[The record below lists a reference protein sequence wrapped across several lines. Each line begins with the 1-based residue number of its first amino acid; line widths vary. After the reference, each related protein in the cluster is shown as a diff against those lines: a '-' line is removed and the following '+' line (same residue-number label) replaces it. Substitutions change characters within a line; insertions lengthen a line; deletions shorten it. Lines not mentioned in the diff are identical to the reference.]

1 MSDMNN
7 IVKNSFIQ
15 YSAAVLQSRALVDVR
30 DGLKPSARQ
39 ILYCMDMCKYTS
51 DKPFQASAA
60 VVGDAMKHFYIHGD
74 ASCLG
79 VVMRAGQSFAMRYPL
94 VDVGGNGGSL
104 MESGNWAA
112 ARYTKSRLS
121 KLSDALFNDIKK
133 DTIDEWRDNFS
144 DTEQYPA
151 VLPSK
156 GYYNI
161 CNGTSGIATGL
172 ASSVPQYNLRE
183 MNAALIYLIDHPD
196 CDFDAIYC
204 APDFA
209 TGAILLNEAA
219 VKESMKTGN
228 GAACK
233 LRSVVEYDSKERCL
247 VVTEIPYGV
256 YTNTICQ
263 QLEEIINGDDNPG
276 IERFNDLTGERPLIK
291 IYLTKSAN
299 PDKILTFLYKNTSLQ
314 SYFGINFTM
323 LDMGRFPKVFTWKEM
338 LQAHIDH
345 ERVVY
350 RRGFEFDLRK
360 IENRIHI
367 IDGLRVCLAQIDEV
381 ITIIKNSTSTAAAS
395 TALQEKFLLDEEQAK
410 AVLDMKLSRL
420 ARLEVKKL
428 EDERASLQKE
438 ADRIHAILAD
448 DELFKNEIKN
458 GWRAV
463 ADKFGDSRR
472 TQIMNLASDANDEPV
487 EIKSLQISVTN
498 QNNVFV
504 TEISTLYKQ
513 RRGTVGTKF
522 KLDKGE
528 YVVNTV
534 SGQSIDE
541 LLLFTQ
547 TGIVYHCSAA
557 DLQLNAKI
565 SITTLVSIKDGE
577 SICAATM
584 AEKVP
589 NAQNIIFITKH
600 GMLKKSLLSDYNI
613 SRGTGLKAIALDD
626 GDAIVSILFTNSD
639 RLGILTNDG
648 NCLIIDTQDV
658 RPIGRIA
665 KGVRGIKLNDGCYVV
680 AAHLIPKETQYI
692 ASISAD
698 GLCKQSSITDFST
711 QGRATKGAR
720 IQRLNDGDTMVDFLP
735 LTTTADLMVVST
747 QSCIKL
753 SHDDVPISGRS
764 TLGVKSIKLAANSR
778 VVRLYQT

>member
-79 VVMRAGQSFAMRYPL
+79 VVMRAGQPFAMRYPL

-121 KLSDALFNDIKK
+121 KLSGALFNDIKK
-133 DTIDEWRDNFS
+133 DTINEWRDNFS
-144 DTEQYPA
+144 DTEQYPT

-263 QLEEIINGDDNPG
+263 QLEEIINGDNNPG

-350 RRGFEFDLRK
+350 QRGFEFDLRK

-367 IDGLRVCLAQIDEV
+367 IDGLRICLAQIDEV
-381 ITIIKNSTSTAAAS
+381 ITVIKNSASTAAAAA
-395 TALQEKFLLDEEQAK
+395 ALQDKFLLDEEQAK

-428 EDERASLQKE
+428 EDERAALQKE

-448 DELFKNEIKN
+448 DELFKDEIKN
-458 GWRAV
+458 GWRII
-463 ADKFGDSRR
+463 ADKFGDARR
-472 TQIMNLASDANDEPV
+472 TQIIDLPSSAEDEPV

-498 QNNVFV
+498 QNNVFT

-522 KLDKGE
+522 KLDRGE

-534 SGQSIDE
+534 SGQSVDE

-547 TGIVYHCSAA
+547 TGTVYRCSAA
-557 DLQLNAKI
+557 DLPLNTKV
-565 SITTLVSIKDGE
+565 SITTLVHIKDGE
-577 SICAATM
+577 FICAATTV
-584 AEKVP
+584 EKTP
-589 NAQNIIFITKH
+589 TAQNIIFITRQ

-613 SRGTGLKAIALDD
+613 SRSIGLKAITLDD
-626 GDAIVSILFTNSD
+626 GDAIVSVLFTNSD

-648 NCLIIDTQDV
+648 NCLIIDTQDI

-698 GLCKQSSITDFST
+698 GLCKQSNLTDFSA

-720 IQRLNDGDTMVDFLP
+720 IQRLNDDDTMADFLP
-735 LTTTADLMVVST
+735 LTTAADLMVVST

-753 SHDDVPISGRS
+753 SYNDIPISGRS
-764 TLGVKSIKLAANSR
+764 TLGVKSIKLAANNR
-778 VVRLYQT
+778 VIRFYQT

>member
-79 VVMRAGQSFAMRYPL
+79 VVMRAGQPFAMRYPL

-121 KLSDALFNDIKK
+121 KLSDALFHDIKK

-209 TGAILLNEAA
+209 TGAILLNEAD

-233 LRSVVEYDSKERCL
+233 LRSVVEYDTKERCL
-247 VVTEIPYGV
+247 IVTEIPYGV

-263 QLEEIINGDDNPG
+263 QLEEIINGDNNPG

-299 PDKILTFLYKNTSLQ
+299 PDKILAFLYKNTSLQ
-314 SYFGINFTM
+314 SYFGVNFTM

-350 RRGFEFDLRK
+350 QRGFEFDLRK

-367 IDGLRVCLAQIDEV
+367 IDGLRICLAQIDEV
-381 ITIIKNSTSTAAAS
+381 ITVIKSSASTVAAS

-428 EDERASLQKE
+428 EDERTALQKE
-438 ADRIHAILAD
+438 ADRIHLILTN

-458 GWRAV
+458 GWRTV

-472 TQIMNLASDANDEPV
+472 TQIMDLAADTNDEPV

-498 QNNVFV
+498 QNNVFA

-547 TGIVYHCSAA
+547 TGTVYHCSAA
-557 DLQLNAKI
+557 NLPLNTKV
-565 SITTLVSIKDGE
+565 SITTLVSIKDDE

-584 AEKVP
+584 AEKTP
-589 NAQNIIFITKH
+589 TAQNIIFITKQ

-613 SRGTGLKAIALDD
+613 SRGAGLKAIVLDD
-626 GDAIVSILFTNSD
+626 GDVIVSVLFTNSD

-658 RPIGRIA
+658 RPIGRVA
-665 KGVRGIKLNDGCYVV
+665 KGVRGIKVNDNSYVV

-698 GLCKQSSITDFST
+698 GLCKQSNITDFSA

-720 IQRLNDGDTMVDFLP
+720 IQRLNDGDTMADFLP

-753 SHDDVPISGRS
+753 SHDDIPISGRA

>member
-79 VVMRAGQSFAMRYPL
+79 VVMRAGQPFAMRYPL

-121 KLSDALFNDIKK
+121 KLSDALFHDIKK

-209 TGAILLNEAA
+209 TGAILLNEAD

-233 LRSVVEYDSKERCL
+233 LRSVVEYDTKERCL

-263 QLEEIINGDDNPG
+263 QLEEIINGDNNPG

-299 PDKILTFLYKNTSLQ
+299 PDKILAFLYKNTSLQ
-314 SYFGINFTM
+314 SYFGVNFTM

-345 ERVVY
+345 ERVV
-350 RRGFEFDLRK
+350 
-360 IENRIHI
+360 
-367 IDGLRVCLAQIDEV
+367 
-381 ITIIKNSTSTAAAS
+381 
-395 TALQEKFLLDEEQAK
+395 
-410 AVLDMKLSRL
+410 
-420 ARLEVKKL
+420 
-428 EDERASLQKE
+428 
-438 ADRIHAILAD
+438 
-448 DELFKNEIKN
+448 
-458 GWRAV
+458 
-463 ADKFGDSRR
+463 
-472 TQIMNLASDANDEPV
+472 
-487 EIKSLQISVTN
+487 
-498 QNNVFV
+498 
-504 TEISTLYKQ
+504 
-513 RRGTVGTKF
+513 
-522 KLDKGE
+522 
-528 YVVNTV
+528 
-534 SGQSIDE
+534 
-541 LLLFTQ
+541 
-547 TGIVYHCSAA
+547 
-557 DLQLNAKI
+557 
-565 SITTLVSIKDGE
+565 
-577 SICAATM
+577 
-584 AEKVP
+584 
-589 NAQNIIFITKH
+589 
-600 GMLKKSLLSDYNI
+600 
-613 SRGTGLKAIALDD
+613 
-626 GDAIVSILFTNSD
+626 
-639 RLGILTNDG
+639 
-648 NCLIIDTQDV
+648 
-658 RPIGRIA
+658 
-665 KGVRGIKLNDGCYVV
+665 
-680 AAHLIPKETQYI
+680 
-692 ASISAD
+692 
-698 GLCKQSSITDFST
+698 
-711 QGRATKGAR
+711 
-720 IQRLNDGDTMVDFLP
+720 
-735 LTTTADLMVVST
+735 
-747 QSCIKL
+747 
-753 SHDDVPISGRS
+753 
-764 TLGVKSIKLAANSR
+764 
-778 VVRLYQT
+778 

>member
-79 VVMRAGQSFAMRYPL
+79 VVMRAGQPFAMRYPL

-209 TGAILLNEAA
+209 TGAILLNEAD
-219 VKESMKTGN
+219 VKESMKTGS

-233 LRSVVEYDSKERCL
+233 LRSVVEYDAKERCL

-381 ITIIKNSTSTAAAS
+381 ITVIKNSTSTAAAS

-472 TQIMNLASDANDEPV
+472 TQIMDLASDTNDEPV

-528 YVVNTV
+528 HVVNTV

-557 DLQLNAKI
+557 DLPLNTKI

-589 NAQNIIFITKH
+589 TAQNIIFITKH

-626 GDAIVSILFTNSD
+626 GDAIVSVLFTNYD

-698 GLCKQSSITDFST
+698 GLCKQSNIADFST

-720 IQRLNDGDTMVDFLP
+720 IQRLNDDDTMADFLP

-753 SHDDVPISGRS
+753 SHDDIPISGRA
-764 TLGVKSIKLAANSR
+764 TFGVKSIKLAANSR
-778 VVRLYQT
+778 VGRLYQT

>member
-79 VVMRAGQSFAMRYPL
+79 VVMRAGQPFAMRYPL

-209 TGAILLNEAA
+209 TGAILLNEAD
-219 VKESMKTGN
+219 VKESMRTGS

-233 LRSVVEYDSKERCL
+233 LRSVVEYDTKERCL

-314 SYFGINFTM
+314 SYFGVNFTM

-381 ITIIKNSTSTAAAS
+381 ITVIKNSTSTAAAS
-395 TALQEKFLLDEEQAK
+395 IALQEKFLLDEEQAK

-472 TQIMNLASDANDEPV
+472 TQIMDLASDTNDEPV

-547 TGIVYHCSAA
+547 TGTVYHCSAA
-557 DLQLNAKI
+557 DLPLNTKI

-584 AEKVP
+584 TEKVP
-589 NAQNIIFITKH
+589 TAQNIIFITKH

-613 SRGTGLKAIALDD
+613 SRSTGLKAIALDD
-626 GDAIVSILFTNSD
+626 GDAIVSVLFTNSD

>member
-51 DKPFQASAA
+51 DRPFQASAA

-79 VVMRAGQSFAMRYPL
+79 VVMRAGQPFAMRYPL

-209 TGAILLNEAA
+209 TGAILLNEAD
-219 VKESMKTGN
+219 VKESMKTGS

-263 QLEEIINGDDNPG
+263 QLEEIINGDNNPG

-350 RRGFEFDLRK
+350 QRGFEFDLRK

-381 ITIIKNSTSTAAAS
+381 ITVIKNSTSTVAAS

-472 TQIMNLASDANDEPV
+472 TQIMDLASDTNDEPV

-528 YVVNTV
+528 YVINTV

-557 DLQLNAKI
+557 DLPLNTKI

-589 NAQNIIFITKH
+589 TAQNIIFITKH

-613 SRGTGLKAIALDD
+613 SRSTGLKAIALDD
-626 GDAIVSILFTNSD
+626 GDAIVSVLFTNSD
-639 RLGILTNDG
+639 RLGILTDDG
-648 NCLIIDTQDV
+648 NCLIIDAQDV

-698 GLCKQSSITDFST
+698 GLCKQSNITDFST
-711 QGRATKGAR
+711 QGRATKGTR
-720 IQRLNDGDTMVDFLP
+720 IQRLNDDDTMADFLP

-753 SHDDVPISGRS
+753 SHDDIPISGRA
-764 TLGVKSIKLAANSR
+764 TFGVKSIKLAANSR

>member
-79 VVMRAGQSFAMRYPL
+79 VVMRAGQPFAMRYPL

-263 QLEEIINGDDNPG
+263 QLEEIINGDNNPG

-291 IYLTKSAN
+291 IYLTKSAD

-350 RRGFEFDLRK
+350 QRGFEFDLRK

-367 IDGLRVCLAQIDEV
+367 IDGLRICLAQIGEV
-381 ITIIKNSTSTAAAS
+381 ITVIKNSASTAAAAA
-395 TALQEKFLLDEEQAK
+395 ALQDKFLLDEEQAK

-428 EDERASLQKE
+428 EDERAALQKE

-448 DELFKNEIKN
+448 DELFKDEIKN
-458 GWRAV
+458 GWRII
-463 ADKFGDSRR
+463 ADKFGDARR
-472 TQIMNLASDANDEPV
+472 TQIIDLPSSAEDEPV

-498 QNNVFV
+498 QNNVFT

-513 RRGTVGTKF
+513 RRGAVGTKF
-522 KLDKGE
+522 KLDRGE

-534 SGQSIDE
+534 SGQSVDE

-547 TGIVYHCSAA
+547 TGTVYRCSAT
-557 DLQLNAKI
+557 DLPLNTKV
-565 SITTLVSIKDGE
+565 SITTLVHIKDGE
-577 SICAATM
+577 FICAATTV
-584 AEKVP
+584 EKTP
-589 NAQNIIFITKH
+589 TAQNIIFITRQ

-613 SRGTGLKAIALDD
+613 SRSIGLKAITLDD
-626 GDAIVSILFTNSD
+626 GDTIVSVLFTNSD

-648 NCLIIDTQDV
+648 NCLIIDTQDI

-698 GLCKQSSITDFST
+698 GLCKQSNLTDFSA

-720 IQRLNDGDTMVDFLP
+720 IQRLNDDDTMADFLP
-735 LTTTADLMVVST
+735 LTTAADLMVVST

-753 SHDDVPISGRS
+753 SYNDIPISGRS
-764 TLGVKSIKLAANSR
+764 TLGVKSIKLAANNR
-778 VVRLYQT
+778 VIRFYQT

>member
-1 MSDMNN
+1 MSQLTSVIKQSMT
-7 IVKNSFIQ
+7 Q
-15 YSAAVLQSRALVDVR
+15 YAGAVIQSRALVDVR

-79 VVMRAGQSFAMRYPL
+79 VVMRAGQPFAMRYPL

-209 TGAILLNEAA
+209 TGAILLNEAD
-219 VKESMKTGN
+219 VKESMKTGS

-233 LRSVVEYDSKERCL
+233 LRSVVEYDTKERCL

-314 SYFGINFTM
+314 SYFGVNFTM

-367 IDGLRVCLAQIDEV
+367 IDGLRICLAQIDDV
-381 ITIIKNSTSTAAAS
+381 ITVIKNSTSTAAAS
-395 TALQEKFLLDEEQAK
+395 IALQEKFLLDEEQAK

-472 TQIMNLASDANDEPV
+472 TQIMDLASDTNDEPV

-557 DLQLNAKI
+557 DLPLNTKI

-584 AEKVP
+584 AEKVST
-589 NAQNIIFITKH
+589 AQNIIFITKH

-626 GDAIVSILFTNSD
+626 GDAIVSVLFTNSD

-753 SHDDVPISGRS
+753 SHDDIPISGRA
-764 TLGVKSIKLAANSR
+764 TFGVKSIKLAANSR

>member
-1 MSDMNN
+1 MSQLTSVIKQSMT
-7 IVKNSFIQ
+7 Q
-15 YSAAVLQSRALVDVR
+15 YAGAVIQSRALVDVR

-79 VVMRAGQSFAMRYPL
+79 VVMRAGQPFAMRYPL

-209 TGAILLNEAA
+209 TGAILLNEAD
-219 VKESMKTGN
+219 VKESMRTGS

-233 LRSVVEYDSKERCL
+233 LRSVVEYDTKERCL

-381 ITIIKNSTSTAAAS
+381 ITVIKNSTSTTAAS
-395 TALQEKFLLDEEQAK
+395 AALQEKFLLDEEQAK

-463 ADKFGDSRR
+463 ADKFGDPRR
-472 TQIMNLASDANDEPV
+472 TQIMDLASDANDEPV

-498 QNNVFV
+498 QNNVFT

-522 KLDKGE
+522 KLDRGE

-534 SGQSIDE
+534 SGQSVDE

-547 TGIVYHCSAA
+547 TGTVYRCSAA
-557 DLQLNAKI
+557 DLPLNTKV
-565 SITTLVSIKDGE
+565 SIATLVHIKDGE
-577 SICAATM
+577 FICAATTV
-584 AEKVP
+584 EKTP
-589 NAQNIIFITKH
+589 TAQNIIFITRQ

-613 SRGTGLKAIALDD
+613 SRSIGLKAITLSD
-626 GDAIVSILFTNSD
+626 GDTIVSVLFTNSD

-753 SHDDVPISGRS
+753 SYDDIPISGRA
-764 TLGVKSIKLAANSR
+764 TFGVKSIKLAANSR

>member
-7 IVKNSFIQ
+7 IIKNSFIQ

-79 VVMRAGQSFAMRYPL
+79 VVMRAGQPFAMRYPL

-209 TGAILLNEAA
+209 TGAILLNEAD
-219 VKESMKTGN
+219 VKESMKTGS

-233 LRSVVEYDSKERCL
+233 LRSVVEYDTKERCL

-263 QLEEIINGDDNPG
+263 QLEEIINGDNNPG

-472 TQIMNLASDANDEPV
+472 TQIMDLASDTNDEPV

-547 TGIVYHCSAA
+547 TGTIYHCNAA
-557 DLQLNAKI
+557 DLPLNTKI
-565 SITTLVSIKDGE
+565 SITTLVSIRDGE

-589 NAQNIIFITKH
+589 TAQNIIFITKH

-613 SRGTGLKAIALDD
+613 SRGAGLKAIALDD
-626 GDAIVSILFTNSD
+626 GDTIVSVLFTNSD

-698 GLCKQSSITDFST
+698 GLCKQSNITDFSA

-720 IQRLNDGDTMVDFLP
+720 IQRLNDDDAMADFLP

-753 SHDDVPISGRS
+753 SHDDIPISGRA
-764 TLGVKSIKLAANSR
+764 TFGVKSIKLAANSR

>member
-209 TGAILLNEAA
+209 TGAILLNEAD
-219 VKESMKTGN
+219 VKESMRTGN

-233 LRSVVEYDSKERCL
+233 LRSVVEYDTKERCL

-589 NAQNIIFITKH
+589 TAQNIIFITKH

>member
-79 VVMRAGQSFAMRYPL
+79 VVMRAGQPFAMRYPL

-209 TGAILLNEAA
+209 TGAILLNEAD
-219 VKESMKTGN
+219 VKESMKTGS

-233 LRSVVEYDSKERCL
+233 LRSVVEYDAKERCL

-381 ITIIKNSTSTAAAS
+381 ITVIKNSTSTAAAS

-472 TQIMNLASDANDEPV
+472 TQIMDLASDTNDEPV

-528 YVVNTV
+528 HVVNTV

-557 DLQLNAKI
+557 DLPLNTKI

-589 NAQNIIFITKH
+589 TAQNIIFITKH

-626 GDAIVSILFTNSD
+626 GDAIVSVLFTNYD

-698 GLCKQSSITDFST
+698 GLCKQSNIADFST

-720 IQRLNDGDTMVDFLP
+720 IQRLNDDDTMADFLP

-753 SHDDVPISGRS
+753 SHDDIPISGRA
-764 TLGVKSIKLAANSR
+764 TFGVKSIKLAANSR

>member
-79 VVMRAGQSFAMRYPL
+79 VVMRAGQPFAMRYPL

-133 DTIDEWRDNFS
+133 DTIDEWRNNFS

-209 TGAILLNEAA
+209 TGAILLNEAD
-219 VKESMKTGN
+219 VKESMKAGS

-233 LRSVVEYDSKERCL
+233 LRSVVEYDTKERCL

-381 ITIIKNSTSTAAAS
+381 ITVIKNSTSTAAAS

-438 ADRIHAILAD
+438 VDRIHAILAD

-472 TQIMNLASDANDEPV
+472 TQIMDLASDTNDEPV

-547 TGIVYHCSAA
+547 NGIVYHCSAA
-557 DLQLNAKI
+557 DLPLNTKI

-589 NAQNIIFITKH
+589 TAQNIIFITKH

-626 GDAIVSILFTNSD
+626 GDAIVSVLFTNSD

>member
-79 VVMRAGQSFAMRYPL
+79 VVMRAGQPFAMRYPL

-209 TGAILLNEAA
+209 TGAILLNEAD
-219 VKESMKTGN
+219 VKESMRTGS

-233 LRSVVEYDSKERCL
+233 LRSVVEYDTKERCL

-314 SYFGINFTM
+314 SYFGVNFTM

-367 IDGLRVCLAQIDEV
+367 IDGLRICLAQIDEV
-381 ITIIKNSTSTAAAS
+381 ITVIKNSTSTAAAS
-395 TALQEKFLLDEEQAK
+395 IALQEKFLLDEEQAK

-448 DELFKNEIKN
+448 DELFKDEIKN
-458 GWRAV
+458 GWRII

-472 TQIMNLASDANDEPV
+472 TQIMDLASDTNDEPV

-547 TGIVYHCSAA
+547 TGTVYHCSAA
-557 DLQLNAKI
+557 DLPLNTKI
-565 SITTLVSIKDGE
+565 SIATLVHIKDGE
-577 SICAATM
+577 FICAATTV
-584 AEKVP
+584 EKTP
-589 NAQNIIFITKH
+589 TAQDIIFITRQ

-613 SRGTGLKAIALDD
+613 SRSIGLKAITLDD
-626 GDAIVSILFTNSD
+626 GDTIVSVLFTNSD

-753 SHDDVPISGRS
+753 SHDDIPISGRA
-764 TLGVKSIKLAANSR
+764 TFGVKSIKLAANSR

>member
-51 DKPFQASAA
+51 DRPFQASAA

-79 VVMRAGQSFAMRYPL
+79 VVMRTGQPFAMRYPL

-121 KLSDALFNDIKK
+121 KLSDTLFHDIKK

-209 TGAILLNEAA
+209 TGAILLNEAD
-219 VKESMKTGN
+219 VKESMKVGT

-233 LRSVVEYDSKERCL
+233 LRSVVEYDTKERCL

-263 QLEEIINGDDNPG
+263 QLEEIINGDNNPG

-350 RRGFEFDLRK
+350 QRGFEFDLRK

-367 IDGLRVCLAQIDEV
+367 IDGLRICLAQINEV
-381 ITIIKNSTSTAAAS
+381 ITVIKNSASTAAAAA
-395 TALQEKFLLDEEQAK
+395 ALQDKFLLDEEQAK

-428 EDERASLQKE
+428 EDERAALQKE

-448 DELFKNEIKN
+448 DELFKDEIKN
-458 GWRAV
+458 GWRII
-463 ADKFGDSRR
+463 ADKFGDARR
-472 TQIMNLASDANDEPV
+472 TQIIDLPSDAEDEPV

-498 QNNVFV
+498 QNNVFT

-522 KLDKGE
+522 KLDRGE

-534 SGQSIDE
+534 SGQSVDE

-547 TGIVYHCSAA
+547 TGTVYRCSAA
-557 DLQLNAKI
+557 DLPLNTKV
-565 SITTLVSIKDGE
+565 SITTLVHIKDGE
-577 SICAATM
+577 FICAATTV
-584 AEKVP
+584 EKTP
-589 NAQNIIFITKH
+589 TAQNIIFITRQ

-613 SRGTGLKAIALDD
+613 SRSIGLKAITLDD
-626 GDAIVSILFTNSD
+626 GDTIVSVLFTNSD

-648 NCLIIDTQDV
+648 NCLIIDTQDI

-692 ASISAD
+692 ASISAN
-698 GLCKQSSITDFST
+698 GLCKQSNFTDFSA

-720 IQRLNDGDTMVDFLP
+720 IQRLNDDDTMADFLP
-735 LTTTADLMVVST
+735 LTTAADLMVVST

-753 SHDDVPISGRS
+753 SYNDIPISGRS
-764 TLGVKSIKLAANSR
+764 TLGVKSIKLAANNR
-778 VVRLYQT
+778 VIRFYQT

>member
-1 MSDMNN
+1 MSQLTSVIKQSMT
-7 IVKNSFIQ
+7 Q
-15 YSAAVLQSRALVDVR
+15 YAGAVIQSRALVDVR

-79 VVMRAGQSFAMRYPL
+79 VVMRAGQPFAMRYPL

-196 CDFDAIYC
+196 CDFDSIYC

-209 TGAILLNEAA
+209 TGAILLNEAD
-219 VKESMKTGN
+219 VKESMKTGS

-263 QLEEIINGDDNPG
+263 QLEEIINGDNNPG

-381 ITIIKNSTSTAAAS
+381 ITVIKNSTSTAAAS

-472 TQIMNLASDANDEPV
+472 TQIMDLASDTNDEPV

-513 RRGTVGTKF
+513 RRGAVGTKF

-557 DLQLNAKI
+557 GLPLNTKI
-565 SITTLVSIKDGE
+565 SITALVSIKDGE

-589 NAQNIIFITKH
+589 TAQNIIFITKH
-600 GMLKKSLLSDYNI
+600 GMIKKSLLSDYNI
-613 SRGTGLKAIALDD
+613 SRGAGLKAIALDD
-626 GDAIVSILFTNSD
+626 GDSIVSVLFTNSD

-698 GLCKQSSITDFST
+698 GLCKQSNITDFST
-711 QGRATKGAR
+711 QGRATKGTR
-720 IQRLNDGDTMVDFLP
+720 IQRLNDDDTMADFLP

-753 SHDDVPISGRS
+753 SHDDIPISGRA
-764 TLGVKSIKLAANSR
+764 TFGVKSIKLAANSR

>member
-1 MSDMNN
+1 
-7 IVKNSFIQ
+7 
-15 YSAAVLQSRALVDVR
+15 
-30 DGLKPSARQ
+30 
-39 ILYCMDMCKYTS
+39 
-51 DKPFQASAA
+51 
-60 VVGDAMKHFYIHGD
+60 
-74 ASCLG
+74 
-79 VVMRAGQSFAMRYPL
+79 
-94 VDVGGNGGSL
+94 
-104 MESGNWAA
+104 
-112 ARYTKSRLS
+112 
-121 KLSDALFNDIKK
+121 
-133 DTIDEWRDNFS
+133 
-144 DTEQYPA
+144 
-151 VLPSK
+151 
-156 GYYNI
+156 
-161 CNGTSGIATGL
+161 
-172 ASSVPQYNLRE
+172 

-209 TGAILLNEAA
+209 TGAILLNEAD
-219 VKESMKTGN
+219 VKESMRTGS

-233 LRSVVEYDSKERCL
+233 LRSVVEYDTKERCL

-314 SYFGINFTM
+314 SYFGVNFTM

-360 IENRIHI
+360 IENRIHV
-367 IDGLRVCLAQIDEV
+367 IDGLRICLAHIDEV
-381 ITIIKNSTSTAAAS
+381 ITVIKNSTSTAAAS
-395 TALQEKFLLDEEQAK
+395 TTLQEKFLLDEEQAK

-428 EDERASLQKE
+428 EDERVSLQKE

-448 DELFKNEIKN
+448 DELFKDEIKN
-458 GWRAV
+458 GWRSI
-463 ADKFGDSRR
+463 ADKFGDARR
-472 TQIMNLASDANDEPV
+472 TQIIDLPSDAEDEPV

-498 QNNVFV
+498 QNNVFT

-522 KLDKGE
+522 KLDRGE
-528 YVVNTV
+528 YVVNTI
-534 SGQSIDE
+534 SGQSVDE

-547 TGIVYHCSAA
+547 TGTVYRCSAA
-557 DLQLNAKI
+557 DLPLNTKV
-565 SITTLVSIKDGE
+565 SIATLVHIKDGE
-577 SICAATM
+577 FICAATTV
-584 AEKVP
+584 EKTP
-589 NAQNIIFITKH
+589 IAQNIIFITRQ

-613 SRGTGLKAIALDD
+613 SRSIGLKAITLSD
-626 GDAIVSILFTNSD
+626 GDTIVSVLFTNSD

-753 SHDDVPISGRS
+753 SHDDIPISGRA
-764 TLGVKSIKLAANSR
+764 TFGVKSIKLAANSR

>member
-79 VVMRAGQSFAMRYPL
+79 VVMRAGQPFAMRYPL

-121 KLSDALFNDIKK
+121 KLSGALFNDIKK
-133 DTIDEWRDNFS
+133 DTINEWRDNFS

-263 QLEEIINGDDNPG
+263 QLEEIINGDNNPG

-350 RRGFEFDLRK
+350 QRGFEFDLRK

-367 IDGLRVCLAQIDEV
+367 IDGLRICLAQIDEV
-381 ITIIKNSTSTAAAS
+381 ITVIKNSASTATAAA
-395 TALQEKFLLDEEQAK
+395 ALQDKFLLDEEQAK

-428 EDERASLQKE
+428 EDERAALQKE

-458 GWRAV
+458 GWRII
-463 ADKFGDSRR
+463 ADKFGDARR
-472 TQIMNLASDANDEPV
+472 TQIIDLPSSAEDEPV

-498 QNNVFV
+498 QNNVFT

-522 KLDKGE
+522 KLDRGE

-534 SGQSIDE
+534 SGQSVDE

-547 TGIVYHCSAA
+547 TGTVYHCSAA
-557 DLQLNAKI
+557 DLPLNTKV
-565 SITTLVSIKDGE
+565 SITTLVHIKDGE
-577 SICAATM
+577 FICAATTV
-584 AEKVP
+584 EKTP
-589 NAQNIIFITKH
+589 TAQNVIFITRQ

-613 SRGTGLKAIALDD
+613 SRSIGLKAITLDD
-626 GDAIVSILFTNSD
+626 GDTIVSVLFTNSD

-648 NCLIIDTQDV
+648 NCLIIDTQDI

-698 GLCKQSSITDFST
+698 GLCKQSNLTDFSA

-720 IQRLNDGDTMVDFLP
+720 IQRLNDDDTMADFLP
-735 LTTTADLMVVST
+735 LTTAADLMVVST

-753 SHDDVPISGRS
+753 SYNDIPISGRS
-764 TLGVKSIKLAANSR
+764 TLGVKSIKLAANNR
-778 VVRLYQT
+778 VIRFYQT

>member
-1 MSDMNN
+1 MSQLTSVIKQSMTR
-7 IVKNSFIQ
+7 
-15 YSAAVLQSRALVDVR
+15 YAGAVIQSRALVDVR

-79 VVMRAGQSFAMRYPL
+79 VVMRAGQPFAMRYPL

-121 KLSDALFNDIKK
+121 KLSDALFHDIKK

-209 TGAILLNEAA
+209 TGAILLNEAD

-233 LRSVVEYDSKERCL
+233 LRSVIEYDTKERCL

-263 QLEEIINGDDNPG
+263 QLEEIINGDNNPG

-299 PDKILTFLYKNTSLQ
+299 PDKILAFLYKNTSLQ
-314 SYFGINFTM
+314 SCFGVNFTM

-350 RRGFEFDLRK
+350 QRGFEFDLRK

-367 IDGLRVCLAQIDEV
+367 IDGLRICLAQIDEV
-381 ITIIKNSTSTAAAS
+381 ITVIKNSASTVAAS
-395 TALQEKFLLDEEQAK
+395 AALQEKFLLDEEQAK

-428 EDERASLQKE
+428 EDERTALQKE
-438 ADRIHAILAD
+438 ADRIHLILTN

-458 GWRAV
+458 GWRIV

-472 TQIMNLASDANDEPV
+472 TQIMDLAADTNDEPV

-498 QNNVFV
+498 QNNVFA

-547 TGIVYHCSAA
+547 TGTVYHCSAA
-557 DLQLNAKI
+557 NLPLNTKV
-565 SITTLVSIKDGE
+565 SITTLVSIKDDE

-584 AEKVP
+584 AEKTP
-589 NAQNIIFITKH
+589 TAQNIIFITKQ

-613 SRGTGLKAIALDD
+613 SRGAGLKAIVLDD
-626 GDAIVSILFTNSD
+626 GDVIVSVLFTNSD

-658 RPIGRIA
+658 RPIGRVA
-665 KGVRGIKLNDGCYVV
+665 KGVRGIKLNDNSYVV

-698 GLCKQSSITDFST
+698 GLCKQSNITDFSA

-720 IQRLNDGDTMVDFLP
+720 IQRLNNGDTMADFLP

-753 SHDDVPISGRS
+753 SHDDIPISGRA

>member
-1 MSDMNN
+1 MNN

-79 VVMRAGQSFAMRYPL
+79 VVMRAGQPFAMRYPL

-263 QLEEIINGDDNPG
+263 QLEEIINGDNNPG

-291 IYLTKSAN
+291 IYLTKSAD

-350 RRGFEFDLRK
+350 QRGFEFDLRK

-367 IDGLRVCLAQIDEV
+367 IDGLRICLAQIGEV
-381 ITIIKNSTSTAAAS
+381 ITVIKNSASTAAAAA
-395 TALQEKFLLDEEQAK
+395 ALQDKFLLDEEQAK

-428 EDERASLQKE
+428 EDERAALQKE

-448 DELFKNEIKN
+448 DELFKDEIKN
-458 GWRAV
+458 GWRII
-463 ADKFGDSRR
+463 ADKFGDARR
-472 TQIMNLASDANDEPV
+472 TQIIDLPSSAEDEPV

-498 QNNVFV
+498 QNNVFT

-513 RRGTVGTKF
+513 RRGAVGTKF
-522 KLDKGE
+522 KLDRGE

-534 SGQSIDE
+534 SGQSVDE

-547 TGIVYHCSAA
+547 TGTVYRCSAT
-557 DLQLNAKI
+557 DLPLNTKV
-565 SITTLVSIKDGE
+565 SITTLVHIKDGE
-577 SICAATM
+577 FICAATTV
-584 AEKVP
+584 EKTP
-589 NAQNIIFITKH
+589 TAQNIIFITRQ

-613 SRGTGLKAIALDD
+613 SRSIGLKAITLDD
-626 GDAIVSILFTNSD
+626 GDTIVSVLFTNSD

-648 NCLIIDTQDV
+648 NCLIIDTQDI

-698 GLCKQSSITDFST
+698 GLCKQSNLTDFSA

-720 IQRLNDGDTMVDFLP
+720 IQRLNDDDTMADFLP
-735 LTTTADLMVVST
+735 LTTAADLMVVST

-753 SHDDVPISGRS
+753 SYNDIPISGRS
-764 TLGVKSIKLAANSR
+764 TLGVKSIKLAANNR
-778 VVRLYQT
+778 VIRFYQT

>member
-79 VVMRAGQSFAMRYPL
+79 VVMRAGQPFAMRYPL

-209 TGAILLNEAA
+209 TGAILLNEAD
-219 VKESMKTGN
+219 VKESMRTGS

-233 LRSVVEYDSKERCL
+233 LRSVVEYDTKERCL

-367 IDGLRVCLAQIDEV
+367 IDGLRICLAQIDEV
-381 ITIIKNSTSTAAAS
+381 ITVIKNSTSTAAAS
-395 TALQEKFLLDEEQAK
+395 IALQEKFLLDEEQAK

-463 ADKFGDSRR
+463 AEKFGDSRR
-472 TQIMNLASDANDEPV
+472 TQIMDLASDTNDEPV

-557 DLQLNAKI
+557 DLPLNTKI

-589 NAQNIIFITKH
+589 IAQNIIFITKH

-626 GDAIVSILFTNSD
+626 GDAIVSVLFTNSD

>member
-79 VVMRAGQSFAMRYPL
+79 VVMRAGQPFAMRYPL

-263 QLEEIINGDDNPG
+263 QLEEIINGDNNPG

-350 RRGFEFDLRK
+350 QRGFEFDLRK

-367 IDGLRVCLAQIDEV
+367 IDGLRICLAQIDEV
-381 ITIIKNSTSTAAAS
+381 ITVIKNSASTAAAS
-395 TALQEKFLLDEEQAK
+395 AALQDKFLLDEEQAK

-428 EDERASLQKE
+428 EDERAALQKE

-448 DELFKNEIKN
+448 DELFKDEIKN
-458 GWRAV
+458 GWRII
-463 ADKFGDSRR
+463 ADKFGDARR
-472 TQIMNLASDANDEPV
+472 TQIIDLPSDAEDEPV

-498 QNNVFV
+498 QNNVFT

-522 KLDKGE
+522 KLDRGE

-534 SGQSIDE
+534 SGQSVDE

-547 TGIVYHCSAA
+547 TGTVYRCSAA
-557 DLQLNAKI
+557 DLPLNTKV
-565 SITTLVSIKDGE
+565 SITTLVHIKDGE
-577 SICAATM
+577 FICAATTV
-584 AEKVP
+584 EKTP
-589 NAQNIIFITKH
+589 TAQNIIFITRQ

-613 SRGTGLKAIALDD
+613 SRSIGLKAITLDD
-626 GDAIVSILFTNSD
+626 GDTIVSVLFTNSD

-648 NCLIIDTQDV
+648 NCLIIDTQDI

-692 ASISAD
+692 ASISTD
-698 GLCKQSSITDFST
+698 GLCKQSNFTDFSA

-720 IQRLNDGDTMVDFLP
+720 IQRLNDGDTMADFLP

-753 SHDDVPISGRS
+753 SHDDIPISGRA